1 MTAFAQ
7 RHAISDVCILVEDI
21 ERSIAFY
28 VDKLGFALKHR
39 APGFADFDGAGM
51 TLALWEIDHIARHT
65 GVPGRQGSGA
75 HNVLVAVRLASPAEV
90 DACHADLAGQGVVFT
105 GSPADYP
112 WNARC
117 CYFVGPDG
125 EVWELYAWHEGGAP
139 GKLS

>member
-28 VDKLGFALKHR
+28 VGKLSFVLKHR
-39 APGFADFDGAGM
+39 APGFADFDGAGL

-65 GVPGRQGSGA
+65 GVSARRGSGA
-75 HNVLVAVRLASPAEV
+75 HNVLMAVLLAAPAEV
-90 DACHADLAGQGVVFT
+90 DACYADLAGQGVVFT
-105 GSPADYP
+105 RPPADYP

-117 CYFVGPDG
+117 CYFTGPDG
-125 EVWELYAWHEGGAP
+125 EAWELYAWHEGGAV
-139 GKLS
+139 GKLP